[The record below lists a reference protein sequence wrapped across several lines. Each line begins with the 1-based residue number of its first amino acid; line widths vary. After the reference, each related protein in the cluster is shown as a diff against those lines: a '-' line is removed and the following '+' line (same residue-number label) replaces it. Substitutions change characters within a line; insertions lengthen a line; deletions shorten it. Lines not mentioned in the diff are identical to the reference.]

1 MKKFLLFVI
10 MIFGCL
16 NTTAQEE
23 GYTLVSVAKK
33 NWVGANISD
42 LGVGFNHSDYFEIV
56 EDGLAI
62 TIPLKQVDPWSIYV
76 PVLTRFSLEEGHN
89 YVVRL
94 TLKVPSDG
102 IYSIGMGNW
111 DTSWSTYQ
119 APAKTKEG
127 FQIIDVEYPEY
138 KGYADG
144 NGFVLFGC
152 GWVVGTTI
160 LNEIEILEK
169 RNSTD
174 ILSLKTA
181 QSTNNAIYNLA
192 GQKVSAGYKSIVI
205 RNGKK
210 FIIK

>member
-1 MKKFLLFVI
+1 MKKLLLFII

-42 LGVGFNHSDYFEIV
+42 LGVGFDHSDYFEIV

-62 TIPLKQVDPWSIYV
+62 TIPLKQEDPWSIYV

-119 APAKTKEG
+119 APVKTKEG

-138 KGYADG
+138 KGYAEG

-152 GWVVGTTI
+152 GRVVGTTI

-174 ILSLKTA
+174 ILSVKTIKT
-181 QSTNNAIYNLA
+181 TNDTFYNLA
-192 GQKVSAGYKSIVI
+192 GQKVGASYKGIVI
-205 RNGKK
+205 SNGRIVVKH
-210 FIIK
+210 

>member
-1 MKKFLLFVI
+1 MKKLLLFII

-42 LGVGFNHSDYFEIV
+42 LGVGFDHSDYFEIV

-62 TIPLKQVDPWSIYV
+62 TIPLKQEDPWSIYV
-76 PVLTRFSLEEGHN
+76 PVLARFSLEEGHN

-119 APAKTKEG
+119 APVKTKEG

-160 LNEIEILEK
+160 LNEIEIFEK
-169 RNSTD
+169 RNTTD
-174 ILSLKTA
+174 ILSVKAIKT
-181 QSTNNAIYNLA
+181 TNNTIYNLA
-192 GQKVSAGYKSIVI
+192 GQKVSSSYKGIVI
-205 RNGKK
+205 QNKK
-210 FIIK
+210 VVIK

>member
-42 LGVGFNHSDYFEIV
+42 LGVCFNHSDYFEIV

-62 TIPLKQVDPWSIYV
+62 KNPQKEVDPWSIYV

-119 APAKTKEG
+119 APVKTKEG

-169 RNSTD
+169 RNTTD
-174 ILSLKTA
+174 ILSVKAIKT
-181 QSTNNAIYNLA
+181 TNNTIYNLA
-192 GQKVSAGYKSIVI
+192 GQKVSSSYKGIVI
-205 RNGKK
+205 QNKK
-210 FIIK
+210 VVIK